1 MKRKGVAMK
10 SRNTIC
16 ILLLSLGLIAA
27 SAWAEESVTI
37 SASVP
42 TKNLPEGFKLLA
54 IQTASTK
61 GVNMTDEIKDFYGA
75 EDIGP
80 VNATIGIYVWAPLGQ
95 GYDSK
100 ITLLTL
106 KDEEHAKAA
115 VSNYMSLPEYQK
127 PPYKGIDR
135 FASAVING
143 HNATEIRKEAMMDS
157 LKYLYLWS
165 NNNTVV
171 LVEGNGDIGK
181 SRDLAS
187 ATGI

>member
-1 MKRKGVAMK
+1 MK
-10 SRNTIC
+10 SRGIVC
-16 ILLLSLGLIAA
+16 ILLISLALIAA
-27 SAWAEESVTI
+27 SAWALESTTG

-54 IQTASTK
+54 VQTDSTK
-61 GVNMTDEIKDFYGA
+61 GVNMTDEIVEFYGSK
-75 EDIGP
+75 DIGP

-106 KDEEHAKAA
+106 RDEEHAKAA
-115 VSNYMSLPEYQK
+115 ISNYMSLPDYQK
-127 PPYKGIDR
+127 PPYKGVDR

-143 HNATEIRKEAMMDS
+143 HNATEIRKEAQMDS
-157 LKYLYLWS
+157 LKYLYLWRT
-165 NNNTVV
+165 NNTVV

-187 ATGI
+187 ATGL